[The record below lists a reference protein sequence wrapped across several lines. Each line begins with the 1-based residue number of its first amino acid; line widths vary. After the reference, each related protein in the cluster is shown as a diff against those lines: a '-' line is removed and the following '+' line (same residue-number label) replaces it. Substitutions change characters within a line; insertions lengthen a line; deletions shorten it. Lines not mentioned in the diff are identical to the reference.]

1 MGMSRRQFL
10 RSTAAAAALTVA
22 GCAEPG
28 RSQHETSGLGKPRS
42 AEPRR
47 QPNLVLIMADD
58 MGYSDLAG
66 FGSTIRTAN
75 LSHLAAGGLSY
86 TNFCN
91 TPRCCPS
98 RAALMTGLYPH
109 QAGMGWMTPVNMGLD
124 GYEGNLNRHCRTI
137 AEVLKPAGYSAY
149 MSGKWHLCRPK
160 DESVPDARPLSRG
173 FDRFFGMIGGA
184 GSYWNPKS
192 ARLGTEAAPCD
203 PKTFYY
209 TDAITDY
216 ACTFIDDHQQSTP
229 DKPFFTY
236 VAYTAP
242 HWPLHAK
249 PDDIDRYRGKFSRG
263 WDVLREEKY
272 ERMRGQKLL
281 EKEWGLSG
289 RDPEVPAWDTLP
301 KANRESLHLRMAI
314 YAAQIDSMDQGIG
327 RIMEC
332 LKRNGVADDTLVLF
346 LSDNGGC
353 HEEIHW
359 QTPALSLFGTDKSYE
374 SYGRGW
380 ANYSN
385 APFRMFKSWVHEGGI
400 ATPLI
405 AHWPNGIKT
414 PGTLNRQ
421 PGHVTDI
428 MPTFCELAGAAYPA
442 GADDSVHDLVGKS
455 MASSLKGGNHN
466 RERMFW
472 EHEGNR
478 AIRIGKWK
486 LVADGIDGSWELYDM
501 EADRTELTDLATK
514 DPHRVEAMASEWH
527 DIALATDV
535 YPLDGRKWKER
546 IEAFKKRKGD

>member
-1 MGMSRRQFL
+1 MALSRRQFL
-10 RSTAAAAALTVA
+10 KGTTAAAAMALA
-22 GCAEPG
+22 GCVDTEKRRLGGAPP
-28 RSQHETSGLGKPRS
+28 GKPRK
-42 AEPRR
+42 

-58 MGYSDLAG
+58 MGYSDLG
-66 FGSTIRTAN
+66 LFGSTIRTPH
-75 LSHLAAGGLSY
+75 LGRLAADGISY
-86 TNFCN
+86 TGFYN

-124 GYEGNLNRHCRTI
+124 GYEGNLNRRCRTI

-149 MSGKWHLCRPK
+149 VSGKWHLCRAK
-160 DESVPDARPLSRG
+160 DKSVPDARPLSRG

-192 ARLGTEAAPCD
+192 ARLGTEPAPCD
-203 PKTFYY
+203 PATFYY

-216 ACTFIDDHQQSTP
+216 ACQFLDEHQQKTP
-229 DKPFFTY
+229 EKPFFAY

-242 HWPLHAK
+242 HWPLHARRE
-249 PDDIDRYRGKFSRG
+249 DIERYRGKFAKG

-272 ERMRGQKLL
+272 ERMRSSGLL
-281 EKEWGLSG
+281 ERQWGLSD
-289 RDPEVPAWDTLP
+289 RDREVPAWDSLP
-301 KANRESLHLRMAI
+301 KDKREEFDLRMAI
-314 YAAQIDSMDQGIG
+314 YSAQVDCMDQGVG

-332 LKRNGVADDTLVLF
+332 LKQSGVADDTLVLF

-359 QTPALSLFGTDKSYE
+359 QTPELALFGTEKSYE
-374 SYGRGW
+374 SYGRPW

-405 AHWPNGIKT
+405 AHWPNGIQK
-414 PGTLNRQ
+414 PGTVNRE

-428 MPTFCELAGAAYPA
+428 MPTFCELAGARYPA
-442 GADDSVHDLVGKS
+442 GGDDQVHDLVGTS
-455 MASSLKGGNHN
+455 MVPSFIGGKYS

-478 AIRIGKWK
+478 AMRMGCWK
-486 LVADGIDGSWELYDM
+486 LVADGPEGPWELYDM
-501 EADRTELTDLATK
+501 DVDRTELSDLAAR
-514 DPHRVEAMASEWH
+514 DPRRVKAMADQWH
-527 DIALATDV
+527 DIALTTNV
-535 YPLDGRKWKER
+535 YPLDGRKWDER
-546 IEAFKKRKGD
+546 IKAFKKKEG